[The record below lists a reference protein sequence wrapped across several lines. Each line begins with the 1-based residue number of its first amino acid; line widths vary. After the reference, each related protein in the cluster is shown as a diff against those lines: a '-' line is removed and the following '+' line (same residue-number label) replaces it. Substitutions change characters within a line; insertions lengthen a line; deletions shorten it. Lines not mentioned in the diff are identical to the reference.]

1 MTEARVG
8 RLLAPCLHQ
17 AILDQLPQRL
27 EFYEHWLHS
36 EGLRDGSIGL
46 APMIAVLG
54 FLRTEGAAYD
64 AVVSRA
70 GFLAAEWTIASMSP
84 LERRM
89 IGWLP
94 RPFRAR
100 AALGVVRRIVGAIC
114 SATKASSRV
123 GRRTAEV
130 SIKSSLFC
138 DVREHQAAPLC
149 GFYRA
154 VVLGTLGA
162 LGVPAEGRVSHCHA
176 VEGGAC
182 VLTIDFYGAHVAAD
196 PAIAA

>member
-17 AILDQLPQRL
+17 AILDVLPQRL

-54 FLRTEGAAYD
+54 FLRTEGAYD

-84 LERRM
+84 VERRL

-100 AALGVVRRIVGAIC
+100 AALGVARRIVTAIC
-114 SATKASSRV
+114 SSSKASARV
-123 GRRTAEV
+123 RRRGAQF

-138 DVREHQAAPLC
+138 DVREHRSTPLC

-154 VVLGTLGA
+154 VAVGTLTA
-162 LGVPAEGRVSHCHA
+162 LGVPAEGRVSQCHA
-176 VEGGAC
+176 VDGGAC
-182 VLTIDFYGAHVAAD
+182 IIALDLFGAQVAAD